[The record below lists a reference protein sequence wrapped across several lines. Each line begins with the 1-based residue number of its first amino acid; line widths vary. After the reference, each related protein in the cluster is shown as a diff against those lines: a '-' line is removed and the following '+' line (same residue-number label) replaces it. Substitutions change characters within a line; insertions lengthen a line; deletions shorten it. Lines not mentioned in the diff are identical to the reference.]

1 MPVKEKL
8 TPYLLI
14 DLTLLVAHS
23 GMATKPKEILV
34 NSSFDPSKI
43 CPVEICGKVENVT
56 PLTLG
61 MSGAAVYAVTAEK
74 GKFVVRFHAHSP
86 AVWSTSLANY
96 RLAADCGVAPKL
108 LHVDELEK
116 AILTVQIEG
125 PHFGSA
131 LMDPGK
137 RSLVFASLVQ
147 NLRILQQQPYDLP
160 AADDAVLAGRQIW
173 LSQNQRP
180 GFPLWALDFIKY
192 IDKAG
197 EVMKADRRRVFS
209 HGDLNP
215 ANVLWDESRLWF
227 VDWEVSKLDHP
238 YMDLSTLSNFL
249 SLPDAA
255 VISMAAALDGTTA
268 ENFSA
273 EKQQTLQ
280 ALRNYS
286 RVVYGALFL
295 SLIKDLQT
303 VDVNSTLTLSECFAR
318 FAAGKLSLTSDGGRA
333 AIAGAFFRQVTGI

>member
-1 MPVKEKL
+1 M
-8 TPYLLI
+8 
-14 DLTLLVAHS
+14 
-23 GMATKPKEILV
+23 
-34 NSSFDPSKI
+34 NSSFDPLKI
-43 CPVEICGKVENVT
+43 CPTDICGKVENVT

-61 MSGAAVYAVTAEK
+61 MSGAAVFAVKAEK

-86 AVWSTSLANY
+86 ADWTTSLANY
-96 RLAADCGVAPKL
+96 RLASGCGVAPRL
-108 LHVDELEK
+108 LHVDEQEK

-131 LMDPGK
+131 LMDPAK
-137 RSLVFASLVQ
+137 RPLVFKSLVQ
-147 NLRILQQQPYDLP
+147 NLRTLQMQPYALP
-160 AADDAVLAGRQIW
+160 AAEDSVLAGRQVW
-173 LSQNQRP
+173 LSQYQRP
-180 GFPLWALDFIKY
+180 GFPVGASDFVKY
-192 IDKAG
+192 IHKAG
-197 EVMKADRRRVFS
+197 EAMTADRRRVFS

-215 ANVLWDESRLWF
+215 ANVLWDEVRLWF

-238 YMDLSTLSNFL
+238 YMDLATLSNFL
-249 SLPDAA
+249 SLPDVA

-303 VDVNSTLTLSECFAR
+303 VDVNSPLTLSECFAQ

-333 AIAGAFFRQVTGI
+333 AIAAAFFRQVTVI